1 MNKASESVNDKPEI
15 YLVRHGETVWNRQG
29 RLQGQKDS
37 PLTTLGLRQARQVGE
52 ILRGLLGAG
61 ADLPLITSPLGRAWQ
76 TAVIITEVLERE
88 PDELRHD
95 ERLKERNY
103 GDFEGKTGE
112 ELSRDLPEAFA
123 QFRMQDPNY
132 QIPGG
137 ESLVQ
142 MDARIGQWLAAQPP
156 ARPRVVVCHG
166 ITSQVL
172 RGLYLDLPGEQWL
185 EQPKTQGVVFHL
197 KDGAL
202 ETLSG

>member
-1 MNKASESVNDKPEI
+1 MLTHSNRMLLI
-15 YLVRHGETVWNRQG
+15 IRHGETVWNRQG

-112 ELSRDLPEAFA
+112 EF
-123 QFRMQDPNY
+123 
-132 QIPGG
+132 
-137 ESLVQ
+137 
-142 MDARIGQWLAAQPP
+142 GQWLAAQPP